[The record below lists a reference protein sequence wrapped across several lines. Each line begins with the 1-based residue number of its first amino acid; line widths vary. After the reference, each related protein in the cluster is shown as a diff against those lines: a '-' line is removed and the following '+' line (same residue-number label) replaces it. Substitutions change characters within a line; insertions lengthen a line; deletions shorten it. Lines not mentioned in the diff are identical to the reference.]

1 MFLVKFFKKHQ
12 KKILIL
18 LVILAALFLIN
29 RQFRILEGAENRK
42 VTIRP
47 PPRNPLISTGSSTSV
62 PDNRKVT
69 IRLPPRNPLISTGS
83 SGGSSTSAPTNVS
96 GSAVQ
101 MTAAM
106 KHICGVMPNA
116 PGCKK

>member
-1 MFLVKFFKKHQ
+1 MFLVKFLKKHQ
-12 KKILIL
+12 KNILIL
-18 LVILAALFLIN
+18 LFILAAIFLLN

-42 VTIRP
+42 VTIRPP

-83 SGGSSTSAPTNVS
+83 SGGSKPNVS
-96 GSAVQ
+96 GIMGQ
-101 MTAAM
+101 GMTAAM

-116 PGCKK
+116 PGCYPK